1 LIAPVLKQPALVLN
15 RNWQPIN
22 IAAVARALVLVW
34 NDNARIVEP
43 TSYQLFDWQE
53 WIKLEPLGDQF
64 IRAVSHKIRVPEII
78 TLSEF
83 DRVPSS
89 SVTFSRR
96 NLFKR
101 DRFTC
106 QYCHQQPVS
115 DQLTIDH
122 VLPRSHGGG
131 SSWENC
137 VLACV
142 ECNHFKADRTP
153 EQAGM
158 KLRKAPGRPTWNPM
172 YSQHSN
178 QMDSWAKFVSE
189 AYWNT
194 ELKN

>member
-1 LIAPVLKQPALVLN
+1 MIAPVLKQPALVLN

-64 IRAVSHKIRVPEII
+64 IRAVSHEIRVPEII